1 MPFKLSLLASPLCP
15 SRYKP
20 ETKQDKAKRL
30 KSAAE
35 TRVAGKK
42 AETGKKVRA
51 MTCRA

>member
-1 MPFKLSLLASPLCP
+1 MRSIARSLARC
-15 SRYKP
+15 RYKP

-51 MTCRA
+51 MACRA